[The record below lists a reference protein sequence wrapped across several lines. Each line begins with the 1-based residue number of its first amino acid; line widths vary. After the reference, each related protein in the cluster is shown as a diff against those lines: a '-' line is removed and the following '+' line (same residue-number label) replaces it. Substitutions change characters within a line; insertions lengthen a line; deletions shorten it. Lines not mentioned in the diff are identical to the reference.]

1 MPAYL
6 DGNVLAGPLTERFG
20 EDRTAEVGRCA
31 HCGQQGSLAQSR
43 VYVGAGLVARCAN
56 CDAVL
61 VTVVERPG
69 ETVVRMHA
77 LTEVELG

>member
-6 DGNVLAGPLTERFG
+6 DGNVLAGVLSGRYGVDPTG
-20 EDRTAEVGRCA
+20 AVGRCA
-31 HCGQQGSLAQSR
+31 HCGQQAVLAQSR

-56 CDAVL
+56 CGAVL
-61 VTVVERPG
+61 LTAVEGPG